1 MSIRYMRQVI
11 AERGIYDGALFLKEQ
26 GATLDEVYLAAF
38 NGIRPPKRL
47 SAVLPFPLERVFQ
60 RL

>member
-11 AERGIYDGALFLKEQ
+11 AERGIYDGAKFLKEQ

-38 NGIRPPKRL
+38 KRTAR
-47 SAVLPFPLERVFQ
+47 AVNRSS
-60 RL
+60 RTAK

>member
-11 AERGIYDGALFLKEQ
+11 AELGIHDGAKFLKEQ

-38 NGIRPPKRL
+38 KRNPPTKT
-47 SAVLPFPLERVFQ
+47 A
-60 RL
+60 